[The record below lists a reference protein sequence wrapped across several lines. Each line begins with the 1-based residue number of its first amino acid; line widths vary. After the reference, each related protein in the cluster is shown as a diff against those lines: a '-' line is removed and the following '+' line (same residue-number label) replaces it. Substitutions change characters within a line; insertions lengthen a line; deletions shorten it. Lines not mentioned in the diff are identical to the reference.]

1 MIQKTADAIAG
12 WLLQKGAISEEDCEL
27 YAYSAFSLILGI
39 APVLITVLLG
49 LLTGM
54 LKEGLLMIAPFIII
68 RKFSGGY
75 HLKSTVTCI
84 ITSTGIIG
92 LGLLIIWLSVRNTW
106 YMPIGILSLL
116 AAVSICIFSP
126 IDSEDRRLSEKEK
139 NVFGLIA
146 RIMILTAIGLC
157 TALMLFNLM
166 NAAVSIETG
175 ICIVALLQIPAVIK
189 QRVNR
194 LESKE

>member
-12 WLLQKGAISEEDCEL
+12 WLLQKGAIPEEDCEL

-39 APVLITVLLG
+39 APVFITLVLG
-49 LLTGM
+49 SLTGM

-75 HLKSTVTCI
+75 HLKSTVTCF

-92 LGLLIIWLSVRNTW
+92 AGLLIIWISVKNTY

-116 AAVSICIFSP
+116 AAISICIFSP
-126 IDSEDRRLSEKEK
+126 IDSEDRRLSEREQS
-139 NVFGLIA
+139 VFGLIA
-146 RIMILTAIGLC
+146 RIMILTVTGLC
-157 TALMLFNLM
+157 IVLILFNLM
-166 NAAVSIETG
+166 DAAVSIETG

-189 QRVNR
+189 QRINR
-194 LESKE
+194 SKSKD

>member
-39 APVLITVLLG
+39 APVFITLVLG
-49 LLTGM
+49 SLTGM

-75 HLKSTVTCI
+75 HLKSTVTCF

-92 LGLLIIWLSVRNTW
+92 AGLLIIWISVKNTY
-106 YMPIGILSLL
+106 YMPFGILSLL
-116 AAVSICIFSP
+116 AAISICIFSP
-126 IDSEDRRLSEKEK
+126 IDSEDRRLSEREQS
-139 NVFGLIA
+139 VFGLIA
-146 RIMILTAIGLC
+146 RIMILTVTGLC
-157 TALMLFNLM
+157 IVLILFNLM
-166 NAAVSIETG
+166 DAAVSIETG

-189 QRVNR
+189 QRINR
-194 LESKE
+194 SKSKD

>member
-39 APVLITVLLG
+39 APVFITLVLG
-49 LLTGM
+49 SLTGM

-75 HLKSTVTCI
+75 HLKSTVTCF

-92 LGLLIIWLSVRNTW
+92 AGLLIIWISVKNTY

-116 AAVSICIFSP
+116 AAISICIFSP
-126 IDSEDRRLSEKEK
+126 IDSEDRRLSEREQS
-139 NVFGLIA
+139 VFGLIA
-146 RIMILTAIGLC
+146 RIMILTVTGLC
-157 TALMLFNLM
+157 IVLILFNLM
-166 NAAVSIETG
+166 DAAVSIETG

-189 QRVNR
+189 QRINR
-194 LESKE
+194 SKSKD

>member
-1 MIQKTADAIAG
+1 M
-12 WLLQKGAISEEDCEL
+12 QKGAISEEDCEL

-39 APVLITVLLG
+39 APVFITLVLG
-49 LLTGM
+49 SLTGM

-75 HLKSTVTCI
+75 HLKSTVTCF

-92 LGLLIIWLSVRNTW
+92 AGLLIIWISVKNTY

-116 AAVSICIFSP
+116 AAISICIFSP
-126 IDSEDRRLSEKEK
+126 IDSEDRRLSEREQS
-139 NVFGLIA
+139 VFGLIA
-146 RIMILTAIGLC
+146 RIMILTVTGLC
-157 TALMLFNLM
+157 IVLILFNLM
-166 NAAVSIETG
+166 DAAVSIETG

-189 QRVNR
+189 QRINR
-194 LESKE
+194 SKSKD